1 VSEKCHNC
9 RERPSKGSLGMMRY
23 CYECAADLTGH
34 AKRYV
39 RSEACTVQL
48 VDGTRHVGY
57 ASWVPDFI
65 AARRQKGPT

>member
-1 VSEKCHNC
+1 
-9 RERPSKGSLGMMRY
+9 MMRY